1 MSERQKI
8 GVLGATG
15 SVGCNVLDLINSQPE
30 RFEIEYLTG
39 GKNVDLLI
47 HQARTYCPKYV
58 VIQDESKFSILKD
71 ALSSLPIEIHAG
83 DQAIADITTIK
94 TDRVVA
100 SIVGVAGLRPILN
113 AIPHTK
119 IIAIANK
126 EPLVAAGS
134 LVMEKAAQHGTKI
147 LPVDSEHNAIFQ
159 VFEEHNRAYIKRI
172 VLTASGGPFRTWSKE
187 KIAAATI
194 QDSLKHPN
202 WTMGQKISVDSATL
216 VNKSLELIEAH
227 HLFSMSQDKIDIVIH
242 PQSIIHSLVE
252 YEDGSYLAQLGAAD
266 MRTPLAYALS
276 WPHRMQT
283 SGARLDLLSSPALT
297 FEDVDHEKFPSVN
310 LARKCLKAG
319 QAACIAFNAANEV
332 AVDAFLNE
340 RIGFRDILP
349 IIEKALQNQNVMPL
363 SDLESILEQDR
374 SVRAAAQSYIV

>member
-1 MSERQKI
+1 MSDPQKI
-8 GVLGATG
+8 GILGSTG
-15 SVGCNVLDLINSQPE
+15 SVGSNTLNLIESQPDQ
-30 RFEIEYLTG
+30 FNLTYITG
-39 GKNVDLLI
+39 GKNIDLLI
-47 HQARTYCPKYV
+47 AQARRFQPQHV

-83 DQAIADITTIK
+83 DAAIADITTIK

-113 AIPHTK
+113 AMPHTK

-159 VFEEHNRAYIKRI
+159 VFEEHNRATIRRL

-187 KIAAATI
+187 KIDHASI
-194 QDSLKHPN
+194 QDALNHPN
-202 WTMGQKISVDSATL
+202 WSMGQKITIDSATL
-216 VNKSLELIEAH
+216 VNKALELIEAH
-227 HLFSMSQDKIDIVIH
+227 HLFSMPHDKIDVIIH

-266 MRTPLAYALS
+266 MRTPLGYALA
-276 WPHRMQT
+276 WPNRMPT
-283 SGARLDLLSSPALT
+283 SGAKLDLLSMSSLT
-297 FEDVDHEKFPSVN
+297 FEDVDHEKFPSIK
-310 LARKCLKAG
+310 LARDCLKAG
-319 QAACIAFNAANEV
+319 QAACIAFNAANEI
-332 AVDAFLNE
+332 AVDAFLNG
-340 RIGFRDILP
+340 RIGFGGILP

-363 SDLESILEQDR
+363 SDLESILKQDR